1 MEAKT
6 VSELPEKQGPVT
18 LKPAQLNPPPPP
30 PAQPPTPLQLPPHLQ
45 VYLKFSIK
53 TTKLFFS
60 TSSLYYS
67 SGLKTVCKSF
77 L

>member
-53 TTKLFFS
+53 KTKSFFHFKFIHS
-60 TSSLYYS
+60 P
-67 SGLKTVCKSF
+67 GLKTVSKS
-77 L
+77 LL